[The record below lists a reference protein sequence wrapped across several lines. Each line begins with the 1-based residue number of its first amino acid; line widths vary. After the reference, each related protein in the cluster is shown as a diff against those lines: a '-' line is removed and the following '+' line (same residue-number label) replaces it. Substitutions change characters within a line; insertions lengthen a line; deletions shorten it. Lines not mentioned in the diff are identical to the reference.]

1 MPIHT
6 IYKPLD
12 WYNLAKRLVIACY
25 EITQDLP
32 TEEKSNLVHFIR
44 NAGLTVY
51 FNMSRGVFLK
61 KKKKKKKFIEAAIN
75 ALIVIDAAVEV
86 LVELHLADTVRASEL
101 TNLSSSCYQAL
112 DALKKDK

>member
-51 FNMSRGVFLK
+51 FNMSRGVFQ
-61 KKKKKKKFIEAAIN
+61 KFIEAAIN